1 MEKKA
6 ISMQII
12 NPNCAGIDVGSRS
25 HFVALG
31 QANKDVRE
39 FGVYAEDLKALSKWL
54 HSKDIT
60 SVAMESTGTY
70 WQNLFVE
77 LMNSGLEVILTNGKF
92 TKNINRKKTDVLDSQ
107 WIQKMHTLGLL
118 PASFLPDETTEKL
131 RTLCRHRAKM
141 IAQKADTSHKMQKF
155 LKWLNFRL
163 DVVVR
168 DVTGLTGIKII
179 EAICNGD
186 LDPKS
191 LATHRHYNCKKS
203 EEEIAKALVSNER
216 KDYLFGLKQEFKR
229 YRFYQSMIK
238 ECDFEIADFL
248 QNFINQKQGV
258 VDDLPTKK
266 PYKKQ
271 NKNGLKGALLHEWMI
286 KEMEIVS
293 LRDQPYKASHMT
305 KQETKVGEKQ
315 KKQKK
320 NKYKVTNWREYNRS
334 LVKRGD
340 ITIWFDE
347 ALLGCWYYQGPNQKG
362 AQYKYSGQCMRSL
375 LQLKV
380 VFGLKYRQLE
390 GFASSLL
397 GMMGIEL
404 SVPSYCQIS
413 RRAKQ
418 VEVKMDVP
426 KTKGPM
432 FIVFDSTGLK
442 VYGEGEWKV
451 RKHGYNKRRTW
462 RKLHLGVDE
471 KTGYIHAQVLTKNSK
486 GDGDAQQVPQLLDQ
500 VKSPI
505 DRFGADGA
513 YDTYEIWEM
522 LKEKQIEGV
531 IPPQENAMYW
541 VDENDELLDLDRN
554 EIIKK
559 IEKVGRKKWKQQSG
573 YHRRSLSETA
583 MFRFKTIFGPQLYS
597 RRFETQQRE
606 AAIKVACLNKMTG
619 LGMPVCQKVA

>member
-1 MEKKA
+1 MNFIDKLLSEQSTNLEETVKLVLYK
-6 ISMQII
+6 I
-12 NPNCAGIDVGSRS
+12 NPSVFDEFPFEDS
-25 HFVALG
+25 HFY
-31 QANKDVRE
+31 KE
-39 FGVYAEDLKALSKWL
+39 PY
-54 HSKDIT
+54 
-60 SVAMESTGTY
+60 
-70 WQNLFVE
+70 LFS
-77 LMNSGLEVILTNGKF
+77 L
-92 TKNINRKKTDVLDSQ
+92 INRYKSDDEFNLYCKIQEVFWAYNQNKSSLTLKTDVYGNLYMPLIGWFNS
-107 WIQKMHTLGLL
+107 KT
-118 PASFLPDETTEKL
+118 PKEKFEL
-131 RTLCRHRAKM
+131 
-141 IAQKADTSHKMQKF
+141 QGQVD
-155 LKWLNFRL
+155 
-163 DVVVR
+163 
-168 DVTGLTGIKII
+168 
-179 EAICNGD
+179 
-186 LDPKS
+186 
-191 LATHRHYNCKKS
+191 
-203 EEEIAKALVSNER
+203 
-216 KDYLFGLKQEFKR
+216 
-229 YRFYQSMIK
+229 
-238 ECDFEIADFL
+238 DFEYSKNVIHEPRTFICDGDIEVYKS
-248 QNFINQKQGV
+248 INQELSDKYYDEFG
-258 VDDLPTKK
+258 K
-266 PYKKQ
+266 
-271 NKNGLKGALLHEWMI
+271 ALLHEWMI
-286 KEMEIVS
+286 KEKEIVS

-305 KQETKVGEKQ
+305 KQQTKVGGKQ

-320 NKYKVTNWREYNRS
+320 NKYKITNWREYNRS

-347 ALLGCWYYQGPNQKG
+347 ALLDCWYYQGPNQKG

-597 RRFETQQRE
+597 RRFETQQSE
-606 AAIKVACLNKMTG
+606 VAIKIACLNIMTG
-619 LGMPVCQKVA
+619 LGMPVCKKVA

>member
-92 TKNINRKKTDVLDSQ
+92 TKNINRKKTDVLDCQ

-271 NKNGLKGALLHEWMI
+271 NKNGLKGIDLNIISYQYFNGVDLMAIPGVSHSTVLTFMSEIGPEGLKKFSSAKKFASWLRLAPNNKMSGGRILSNRIPKGSNRLKIALRNAANAVGNLKDSDLGKFFKKIAFRKGRQAAITATARKLAVILWNMVTKREQYNPTNQYVFLDEKRRAI
-286 KEMEIVS
+286 AQ
-293 LRDQPYKASHMT
+293 LRNKISKFGIDPNDLGIFSRP
-305 KQETKVGEKQ
+305 
-315 KKQKK
+315 
-320 NKYKVTNWREYNRS
+320 KYKLAYEKKRIDNQGVRER
-334 LVKRGD
+334 
-340 ITIWFDE
+340 
-347 ALLGCWYYQGPNQKG
+347 
-362 AQYKYSGQCMRSL
+362 
-375 LQLKV
+375 
-380 VFGLKYRQLE
+380 
-390 GFASSLL
+390 
-397 GMMGIEL
+397 
-404 SVPSYCQIS
+404 
-413 RRAKQ
+413 
-418 VEVKMDVP
+418 
-426 KTKGPM
+426 
-432 FIVFDSTGLK
+432 
-442 VYGEGEWKV
+442 
-451 RKHGYNKRRTW
+451 
-462 RKLHLGVDE
+462 
-471 KTGYIHAQVLTKNSK
+471 
-486 GDGDAQQVPQLLDQ
+486 
-500 VKSPI
+500 
-505 DRFGADGA
+505 
-513 YDTYEIWEM
+513 
-522 LKEKQIEGV
+522 
-531 IPPQENAMYW
+531 
-541 VDENDELLDLDRN
+541 
-554 EIIKK
+554 
-559 IEKVGRKKWKQQSG
+559 
-573 YHRRSLSETA
+573 
-583 MFRFKTIFGPQLYS
+583 
-597 RRFETQQRE
+597 
-606 AAIKVACLNKMTG
+606 
-619 LGMPVCQKVA
+619 